1 MPVLDRVSAN
11 CLRGESPPDDLRRLW
26 KANRTKP
33 WDDIVPFELVQELD
47 DSFFAGYREKDGV
60 PPAAVAAFN
69 KMFGHIAFIGR
80 REDGELVG
88 YWLGPENRRPSES
101 PIVELDTEGQFSLL
115 GRNLAEYLLARAF
128 SDDDYKQLRSLLAD
142 LGLKV
147 KAKTQSDLFE
157 SFNDLDGEFGNPN
170 RVCSRYQKGLGAPP
184 RSKLRFGHY
193 RFPAAEKILRE
204 IGILKITSKS
214 KRDEVIRLL
223 GKPRESGH
231 GISDAALGY
240 LPPWIKY
247 YRDDCQLHIS
257 FDDDGTIMRVV
268 VMEPDWE
275 PGM

>member
-1 MPVLDRVSAN
+1 MTALDRVSAN
-11 CLRGESPPDDLRRLW
+11 CLRGEPPPDDLRRLW

-33 WDDIVPFELVQELD
+33 WDDIVPFELVEELD

-60 PPAAVAAFN
+60 PPEAVAVFN

-88 YWLGPENRRPSES
+88 YWLGPENRHPSKS
-101 PIVELDTEGQFSLL
+101 PIVELDTEGQFELV
-115 GRNLAEYLLARAF
+115 GRNLAEYLLARTF
-128 SDDDYKQLRSLLAD
+128 SDVHYDQLRSVLANV
-142 LGLKV
+142 GLKV
-147 KAKTQSDLFE
+147 KAKTQTDLFE

-170 RVCSRYQKGLGAPP
+170 RVCSRYEKGLGAPP
-184 RSKLRFGHY
+184 PPKLRFGHY
-193 RFPAAEKILRE
+193 KFPAAQKILHE
-204 IGILKITSKS
+204 IGILKITANS
-214 KRDEVIRLL
+214 KRAEVMKLL
-223 GKPRESGH
+223 GKPKETGR
-231 GISDAALGY
+231 GIHDAVLGY

-257 FDDDGTIMRVV
+257 FNDDATIVQVV